1 MGHHSWEVA
10 DGGIPVRRC
19 GGRISDWNLALGT
32 GTGGSVVGA
41 ERMRVWDREGPVGPL
56 TRWLVIRFDLEVMEM
71 LSERFADLLSVLGIK
86 LHVELVL
93 GSE

>member
-1 MGHHSWEVA
+1 MVVYLFGDAVEEFPTGTLRWER
-10 DGGIPVRRC
+10 VRAAPWSGPNEC
-19 GGRISDWNLALGT
+19 ECGT
-32 GTGGSVVGA
+32 G
-41 ERMRVWDREGPVGPL
+41 EGPVGPL